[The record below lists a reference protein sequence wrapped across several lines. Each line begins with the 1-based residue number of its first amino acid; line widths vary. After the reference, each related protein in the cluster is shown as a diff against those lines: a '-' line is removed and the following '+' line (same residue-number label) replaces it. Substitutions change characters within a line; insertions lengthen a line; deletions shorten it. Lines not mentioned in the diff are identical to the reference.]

1 MVLLNDANLFDE
13 LLRDENVFDVVGA
26 LEYDPEYSEAEETS
40 GDGVGDAGE
49 RTGVGA
55 QQKVQHRAFLRD
67 SVVFK
72 EVVPIQDP
80 AIRAKIH
87 QTYRIGYL
95 KDVILPR
102 VLDDATFGTL
112 TSIMLP
118 FNAQMNLPVSMP
130 KHLIPVVGCSLLIA
144 AHLFCLVNP
153 EAKGKKK

>member
-1 MVLLNDANLFDE
+1 MMYTLVRGLVLLNDANLFDE
-13 LLRDENVFDVVGA
+13 LPGTRTSSMSWVRSSTIPSTA
-26 LEYDPEYSEAEETS
+26 KRETG

-80 AIRAKIH
+80 AIRH
-87 QTYRIGYL
+87 EDPPDDRIGYL

-102 VLDDATFGTL
+102 VLDDATFGTSRPRCSS
-112 TSIMLP
+112 TTWRWCSCSSRTRP
-118 FNAQMNLPVSMP
+118 F
-130 KHLIPVVGCSLLIA
+130 
-144 AHLFCLVNP
+144 
-153 EAKGKKK
+153 